1 LRTPV
6 TLGFALAAAAL
17 ALSGCSS
24 DKAADTTPA
33 TTAATTTGA
42 ADNAPRTITV
52 LGSQQDTGPFAS
64 SLSLKLVD
72 GLKPIPF
79 FVCAAWGKQTAP
91 SDCTAA
97 SGARLPAG
105 TAIRLEQKP
114 PGPAVKYPDSPGWG
128 TVGTAESAELNIP
141 LSNGVTG
148 NHLGKVTFR
157 ATLRNRSG
165 HVLATSNAFVLTWH
179 K

>member
-1 LRTPV
+1 M
-6 TLGFALAAAAL
+6 LGLALAAVAFGA
-17 ALSGCSS
+17 SGCSS
-24 DKAADTTPA
+24 DKTADTTP
-33 TTAATTTGA
+33 TTTSATTTEPA
-42 ADNAPRTITV
+42 ENAPQTITV
-52 LGSQQDTGPFAS
+52 LGSQQTTGPFAS

-91 SDCTAA
+91 ADCKAA
-97 SGARLPAG
+97 SGTRLPAG
-105 TAIRLEQKP
+105 TSIRLEQQP
-114 PGPAVKYPDSPGWG
+114 PGPAIKNPDSPGWG
-128 TVGTAESAELNIP
+128 TVGTGDSPELSIP

-165 HVLATSNAFVLTWH
+165 HVVATSNAFVLTWH